1 MHFRC
6 NLKCEHCMIED
17 TMDRLQPESM
27 ERFQEML
34 KYNEQHKRWQGIIF
48 TGSEITL
55 RQDLPNL
62 SRMARNSG
70 FNHVRIQTHGMR
82 LADEKYCQELVEA
95 GIDEYFVSVTAADSE
110 QHDAITGVRGSFEK
124 TVRGL
129 ENLDTYPGVVALT
142 NTVITKR
149 SYRHLPK
156 VVERLGHLKRLVQM
170 DFWNYWP
177 MSENDDKDLIV
188 PYLEILPF
196 LKEAIALA
204 YERGRSIEVKNFP
217 ECLLGEQRFA
227 LNNDQPQLF
236 IDPSFWNEF
245 MQNGFYQCIH
255 KEQCSSHQCLGLN
268 TAYIKKYGWE
278 ADILTPLPV
287 QSPVKK

>member
-1 MHFRC
+1 
-6 NLKCEHCMIED
+6 
-17 TMDRLQPESM
+17 
-27 ERFQEML
+27 L

-55 RQDLPNL
+55 RRDLPDL
-62 SRMARNSG
+62 SKMARNSG

-82 LADEKYCQELVEA
+82 LADENYCRELVEA
-95 GIDEYFVSVTAADSE
+95 GIDEYFVSVTAADAE

-124 TVRGL
+124 TLRGL
-129 ENLDTYPGVVALT
+129 ENLDTYPEVVSLT

-149 SYRHLPK
+149 SYRLLPK
-156 VVERLGHLKRLVQM
+156 VVESLGHLKRLVQM

-177 MSENDDKDLIV
+177 MSQNDDKDLIV

-196 LKEAIALA
+196 LQAAITLA

-217 ECLLGEQRFA
+217 ECLLGQQRSA

-245 MQNGFYQCIH
+245 MENGFYQCIH
-255 KEQCSSHQCLGLN
+255 KEQCNSHQCLGLN

-278 ADILTPLPV
+278 ANILTPLSGEAPV
-287 QSPVKK
+287 SGNSKI